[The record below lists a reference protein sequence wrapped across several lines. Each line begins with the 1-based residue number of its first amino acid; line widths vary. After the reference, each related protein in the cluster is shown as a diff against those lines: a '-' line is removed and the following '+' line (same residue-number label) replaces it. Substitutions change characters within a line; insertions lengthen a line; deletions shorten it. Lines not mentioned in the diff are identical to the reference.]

1 VGRCAR
7 ILLVRPEE
15 LQKQFEQEA
24 AASAKTPAKY
34 AKNLLEYCSF
44 RALSVSAQVAEHLN
58 DKDFRQLSYDMML
71 AWEAPDATSNN
82 PMSKVQQELQKVE
95 NELEAEQEE
104 DADHFFSDLMPIVA
118 EVETAVRLEAFA
130 RIAPAIPVLADII
143 TVHPQ
148 WEALTNTT
156 GGLLP
161 FPVYD
166 KYLSELDK

>member
-1 VGRCAR
+1 MDGGAFGYVGFLGCFVVCIR

-82 PMSKVQQELQKVE
+82 PMSKVINKYSPQQQHKVLHCV
-95 NELEAEQEE
+95 NC
-104 DADHFFSDLMPIVA
+104 DTYSC
-118 EVETAVRLEAFA
+118 
-130 RIAPAIPVLADII
+130 
-143 TVHPQ
+143 
-148 WEALTNTT
+148 
-156 GGLLP
+156 
-161 FPVYD
+161 
-166 KYLSELDK
+166 